1 MKPKRY
7 IVWSKDKIDLRDPWQ
22 KKWYIK
28 QVLINGRTEDI
39 ALLKWKEIEH
49 ILPELDLPTDIKN
62 LWEDYF
68 NVKRK
73 IKSKK

>member
-49 ILPELDLPTDIKN
+49 ILPELDLPPDIKN